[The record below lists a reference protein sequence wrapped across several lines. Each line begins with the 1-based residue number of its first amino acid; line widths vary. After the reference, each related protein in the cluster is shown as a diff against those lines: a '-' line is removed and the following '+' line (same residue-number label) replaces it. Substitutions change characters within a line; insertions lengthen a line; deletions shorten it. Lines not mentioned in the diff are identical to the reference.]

1 MSEAKNE
8 VQPKANLERVV
19 IRPLFGYYVM
29 QPVGIGSY
37 YKVWKHNP
45 VLKLSEQE
53 QREIN
58 EKNHDDFKLCEYVP
72 PAVEITCV

>member
-1 MSEAKNE
+1 MNEMREASVMNP
-8 VQPKANLERVV
+8 VERLV
-19 IRPLFGYYVM
+19 IRPFFGYYVL
-29 QPVGIGSY
+29 QPVGIMSY

-45 VLKLSEQE
+45 DLKLSEQE

-72 PAVEITCV
+72 PAVKITCV